1 MSDLAHDEVP
11 SVDGR
16 RARRDRNREKV
27 VDALLDLYREGDM
40 APPVAMVAA
49 RSGVSHRSVFRY
61 FEDLDELCRVAI
73 EREDAAIQ
81 HLIPIADAGFGPLD
95 ERIEVL
101 LTRRSALYEATA
113 PVARVGR
120 MRAPRIP
127 VLAENLERSRR
138 LLNDQVRAQF
148 APELGL
154 LPPDQAE
161 AILTAASVLCS
172 LESFEL
178 LRHDGGLSRLRVM
191 ASLEEGLRRLFGPNG
206 DQERRV
212 SS

>member
-1 MSDLAHDEVP
+1 MAGGLGAIAT
-11 SVDGR
+11 
-16 RARRDRNREKV
+16 ARRSSMPSSISIARVTWPR
-27 VDALLDLYREGDM
+27 RWRWSR
-40 APPVAMVAA
+40 PV
-49 RSGVSHRSVFRY
+49 RVSHRSLFRY

-81 HLIPIADAGFGPLD
+81 HLIPIADAGLGPLD
-95 ERIEVL
+95 KRIDGL

-161 AILTAASVLCS
+161 AILTGHRSSDHSSHSSCCATMAAY
-172 LESFEL
+172 
-178 LRHDGGLSRLRVM
+178 RGIG
-191 ASLEEGLRRLFGPNG
+191 
-206 DQERRV
+206 
-212 SS
+212 

>member
-1 MSDLAHDEVP
+1 
-11 SVDGR
+11 
-16 RARRDRNREKV
+16 
-27 VDALLDLYREGDM
+27 
-40 APPVAMVAA
+40 
-49 RSGVSHRSVFRY
+49 
-61 FEDLDELCRVAI
+61 
-73 EREDAAIQ
+73 
-81 HLIPIADAGFGPLD
+81 
-95 ERIEVL
+95 
-101 LTRRSALYEATA
+101 
-113 PVARVGR
+113 

-127 VLAENLERSRR
+127 VLAENLERRRR

-191 ASLEEGLRRLFGPNG
+191 VSLKEGLRRLFGPNG